1 MVLRILVIIALVVAI
16 QAAGSLFLVN
26 KSLLISEVAA
36 AQYLNQPQSGGT
48 NNAADED
55 VIERLDDSWA
65 RTEMIIAL
73 VIFALFFIVG
83 VYWWTYGKLHHKVPR
98 Y

>member
-16 QAAGSLFLVN
+16 QAAGSL
-26 KSLLISEVAA
+26 VAVG
-36 AQYLNQPQSGGT
+36 QNLNQPQSGGV
-48 NNAADED
+48 NKAPDENIIEKLDED
-55 VIERLDDSWA
+55 WA

-73 VIFALFFIVG
+73 VIFAVLFIVG